1 MTDEAATLKDA
12 PSPAGQAGR
21 PQGSVVDEIRGAS
34 QDVAREARATGDSLR
49 REGAGLA
56 GTIRQGLSNQVEQQ
70 KNGIADRLSTVA
82 ERAQRSAA
90 DLRRDEPWLGDMLG
104 RGAVELEGLAA
115 ELRRNDV
122 SDLMGSVETFA
133 RRQPALF
140 MGATV
145 ALGYALTRFVG
156 AGGGH
161 EAGGYPPRSGAG
173 DRYPGMDAGTDRGG
187 V

>member
-1 MTDEAATLKDA
+1 MTDEAATLKE
-12 PSPAGQAGR
+12 
-21 PQGSVVDEIRGAS
+21 EIRGAS
-34 QDVAREARATGDSLR
+34 QDVAREAKATGDSLR

-56 GTIRQGLSNQVEQQ
+56 GTIRQGLSDQVEQQ
-70 KNGIADRLSTVA
+70 KNGLADRLSTVA

-90 DLRRDEPWLGDMLG
+90 DLRRDEPWLGDLLG
-104 RGAVELEGLAA
+104 RGANELEGLASD
-115 ELRRNDV
+115 LRRNEIG
-122 SDLMGSVETFA
+122 DLMGSVETFA

-156 AGGGH
+156 AGAQ
-161 EAGGYPPRSGAG
+161 EPR
-173 DRYPGMDAGTDRGG
+173 RYPDRPGADYGYSAADPRTDRGE